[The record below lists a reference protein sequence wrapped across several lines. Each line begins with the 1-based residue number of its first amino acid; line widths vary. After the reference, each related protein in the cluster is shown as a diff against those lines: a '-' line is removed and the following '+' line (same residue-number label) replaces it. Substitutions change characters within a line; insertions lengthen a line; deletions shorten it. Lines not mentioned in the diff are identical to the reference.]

1 MEPKDYIN
9 NIRANKGTPD
19 QVGADFE
26 IATSTQFYLYGKRHF
41 TSSGW
46 EMHQASYAKPDLLES
61 ALSLAGRVYIVTGSN
76 SGIGKEI
83 AQFLATKGATVYM
96 LCRSQQRAE
105 NARAD
110 IVAKAGGD
118 AEERVHILL
127 ADCSLETEVRRCWD
141 DFCEHSIAKSGD
153 PTRVRLDGLVCNAG
167 ALANTKTMT
176 AEGIELT
183 FASHL
188 LFGTYLL
195 GSLAMPVLEA
205 TEGSRLIVVS
215 SGGMYNTAFPK
226 WEDATSTGT
235 AKYDGQFAYAYA
247 KRGQVL
253 LCEQW
258 AELHP
263 KVKVVSCHPGW
274 TSTPAVDEAYGSS
287 KSYLEPMRNTWQGAE
302 GIIWLCVTDASAI
315 EPGAFYLD
323 REPQVKHMGGRC
335 WDVLGGVAWTDSIS
349 IFTRDS
355 LQPDFAESML
365 KMRLPVYAK
374 RAFFTEGTI
383 TKNSPGEVADM
394 MRLLEDWANGRRDTE
409 LRVASA
415 PLAAMTTPIDL
426 ERFMGT
432 WYVIANIPTF
442 FDRGTT
448 HNVENYTLDDGGRVV
463 HVDFTY
469 RKAGS
474 GKPGLL
480 QQRAEVVND
489 ACTQWAISPKLGVFL
504 PLRIAYLV
512 ADCAED
518 YSTTI
523 IGVPDKSYIWIM
535 ARTPTVDQATYDAL
549 LAKARSFGYDTS
561 SILRV
566 SQE

>member
-1 MEPKDYIN
+1 M
-9 NIRANKGTPD
+9 GFW
-19 QVGADFE
+19 Q

-323 REPQVKHMGGRC
+323 REPQVKHMGG
-335 WDVLGGVAWTDSIS
+335 
-349 IFTRDS
+349 
-355 LQPDFAESML
+355 
-365 KMRLPVYAK
+365 
-374 RAFFTEGTI
+374 AFFTEGTI

>member
-1 MEPKDYIN
+1 MPWSQRTTLTTFAPTRVLQTKLEQIS
-9 NIRANKGTPD
+9 RLFVLVVRSMGFW
-19 QVGADFE
+19 Q

-46 EMHQASYAKPDLLES
+46 EMHQASYAKPDVLES

-118 AEERVHILL
+118 AQERVHILL

-302 GIIWLCVTDASAI
+302 GIIWLCVTDPSAI

-323 REPQVKHMGGRC
+323 REPQVKHMGG
-335 WDVLGGVAWTDSIS
+335 
-349 IFTRDS
+349 
-355 LQPDFAESML
+355 
-365 KMRLPVYAK
+365 
-374 RAFFTEGTI
+374 AFFTEGTI

-394 MRLLEDWANGRRDTE
+394 MRLLEDWANGRRDSE

-415 PLAAMTTPIDL
+415 PLAAMTSPIDL
-426 ERFMGT
+426 PRFMGT

-448 HNVENYTLDDGGRVV
+448 HNVENYKLDDGGRVV

-549 LAKARSFGYDTS
+549 LAKARSFGYNTS